1 MSTSKPSRTRSPRST
16 ARARGSS
23 ARWPTPTPR
32 DSNPLDSGALKRA
45 VAELNDDLG
54 AARRHWVQLESWR
67 ADQEAESSRV
77 RQLWDLAEV
86 AHERLAS
93 MTVEEKRTVLGLLDV
108 RVHVQGYDPLRIH
121 IEGFVKDGLS
131 LDAAREPAQVAPQEL
146 EPCPPD
152 QKDSD
157 AVRCAK

>member
-1 MSTSKPSRTRSPRST
+1 M
-16 ARARGSS
+16 
-23 ARWPTPTPR
+23 
-32 DSNPLDSGALKRA
+32 
-45 VAELNDDLG
+45 
-54 AARRHWVQLESWR
+54 
-67 ADQEAESSRV
+67 

-108 RVHVQGYDPLRIH
+108 RVHVQGYDPLRVH

-131 LDAAREPAQVAPQEL
+131 LDAAREPAQVGPQGL

-157 AVRCAK
+157 PVRCAKWLIRRSTTSENRKVLGSVAVISSSTSQVPNQ